1 VTGGAGFIGS
11 HVVERLLS
19 RGASVVVVDDLS
31 TGDPANLAHLRR
43 AGRGRLAV
51 HRADVRRIPTKALAG
66 VTHGVHLAART
77 DVAASMEDPVG
88 YFESNVLGSI
98 HVLQALR
105 RAGAGGAV
113 VASSAAVYGDVPPP
127 VAEDALARPISPYGA
142 GKLAVDLYAA
152 YCTRE
157 AGFPVAALRFFNVY
171 GPRQHPRSPYSGV
184 ISIFARAAIRGE
196 GMVVHGDGAQTRDF
210 VYVAD
215 VAEAVE
221 RALLRPEAAG
231 VPINIATGRGTSVNL
246 LARRLAAL
254 GGGGSRV
261 RHGPPRA
268 GDIRRSVARVD
279 RARELLGFEATTGLS
294 DGLGRTVEW
303 MRAEMGGAVRTPVR
317 KESKERKGSK
327 GRMGRKG
334 GAGR

>member
-1 VTGGAGFIGS
+1 MEPLRDMRVLVTGGAGFIGS
-11 HVVERLLS
+11 HIVERLLL
-19 RGASVVVVDDLS
+19 RGASVVVVDDMS
-31 TGDPANLAHLRR
+31 TGDAANLAHL
-43 AGRGRLAV
+43 GGGDMGRLTV
-51 HRADVRRIPTKALAG
+51 NSADIRRIPPRALAG

-88 YFESNVLGSI
+88 YFESNVLGSV

-105 RAGAGGAV
+105 RAGARGAV

-127 VAEDALARPISPYGA
+127 VDEDAPARPISPYGA

-152 YCTRE
+152 YCTQE

-184 ISIFARAAIRGE
+184 ISVFARAAIRGDD
-196 GMVVHGDGAQTRDF
+196 MVVHGDGGQTRDF

-221 RALLRPEAAG
+221 RALLRPDAAG
-231 VPINIATGRGTSVNL
+231 VPINIATGRGTSVNH
-246 LARRLAAL
+246 LAKRLAAM

-294 DGLGRTVEW
+294 GGLKRTVEW
-303 MRAEMGGAVRTPVR
+303 MRVEMGAVDAP
-317 KESKERKGSK
+317 ERKSGE
-327 GRMGRKG
+327 GRKG
-334 GAGR
+334 RAGR